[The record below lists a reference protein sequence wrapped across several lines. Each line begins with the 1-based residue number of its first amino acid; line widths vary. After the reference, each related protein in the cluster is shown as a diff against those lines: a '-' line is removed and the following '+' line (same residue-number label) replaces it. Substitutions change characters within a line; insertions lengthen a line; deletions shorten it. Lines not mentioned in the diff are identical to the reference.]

1 MAAAVATNSATG
13 PEGQNPGAPHNSSL
27 YVGDLDRDVGESQL
41 FDIFSQVRLVLRCIQ
56 PGYMQPFCVYA
67 RSAPKRAEVCAPA
80 QIGPVAS
87 IRVCRDAV
95 TRRSL
100 GYAYV
105 NFNSAMDN
113 QAGEQPA
120 SLARQPSLTHMSVL
134 LPMCLIQPHPL
145 SHCILNGNLRWLPG
159 PDKLR

>member
-13 PEGQNPGAPHNSSL
+13 PEGQNSGAPHNSSL

-41 FDIFSQVRLVLRCIQ
+41 FDIFSQVKLMLGCIEH
-56 PGYMQPFCVYA
+56 GCMQPLSVSTP
-67 RSAPKRAEVCAPA
+67 SAPKRAEVCAPA

-105 NFNSAMDN
+105 NFNSSMDP

-120 SLARQPSLTHMSVL
+120 SIEKAALTHLRCQCCCRCASTVSTC
-134 LPMCLIQPHPL
+134 CL
-145 SHCILNGNLRWLPG
+145 SGS
-159 PDKLR
+159 

>member
-41 FDIFSQVRLVLRCIQ
+41 FDIFSQVRLMLRCIET
-56 PGYMQPFCVYA
+56 GYMQPLCVYA
-67 RSAPKRAEVCAPA
+67 PSAPNVLRCSAPA

-105 NFNSAMDN
+105 NFNSAVDS

-120 SLARQPSLTHMSVL
+120 SLARQPSLAHMSVM

-145 SHCILNGNLRWLPG
+145 SHCILYGDLRWPPG
-159 PDKLR
+159 PDNLR